1 MDHTLLL
8 RRQRDV
14 GILRTPDFFRVLQ
27 EIFDVDWPW
36 SVEPVVVGF
45 GVDVLRIR
53 IEGSLGSDV
62 FR

>member
-14 GILRTPDFFRVLQ
+14 GILCTPDFFRVLK

-36 SVEPVVVGF
+36 SVEPVVVGL